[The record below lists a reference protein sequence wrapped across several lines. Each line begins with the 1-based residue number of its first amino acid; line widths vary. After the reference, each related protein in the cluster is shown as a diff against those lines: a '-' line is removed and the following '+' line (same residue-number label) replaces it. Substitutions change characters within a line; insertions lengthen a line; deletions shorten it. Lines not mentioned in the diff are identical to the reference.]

1 MNLEKGLV
9 TILNEDMN
17 NNYELEKFEKI
28 LVNNNEE
35 IKNKRINLMES
46 KNECFS

>member
-1 MNLEKGLV
+1 MINKIKKLILSNELRKGFSNNLK
-9 TILNEDMN
+9 NEDMN

-35 IKNKRINLMES
+35 IKK
-46 KNECFS
+46 